1 MSYLFGDATPSQL
14 QSNFIEFLRDAL
26 DFGVKVLAADEHLR
40 QGVARGAELSR
51 GTDVEVTRLEALGA
65 TVADALAPTIAGGTD
80 TPTGKCAEAIAQAV
94 GGITRAEI
102 ERVRSSLASELARI
116 DAQAHQERA
125 GCVQA
130 LQELILKHDLPEMTT
145 DIKLEQQDGT
155 RYRARVHAR
164 TTYGLEADIEVEIP
178 ASHQLAHV
186 LRLDK
191 IVDRLEVQAPESGGW
206 LRKEVKLRPQR
217 LDKEYV
223 TELFLSA
230 TEATLKLRTSADGTG
245 AGFDVAVR
253 GESPRVR
260 MVRVGEGEL
269 PPFELAEG
277 DAGKMLHLREQLA
290 GFCTELFGHRKSLA
304 DARVDGNPLRSLESP
319 KQLVERLIAAMA
331 PTVQE
336 ISKRSL
342 SPTELVLKRQL
353 GDGRREE
360 IFVSK
365 DSLKEKLVPLPPNLR
380 ALFAPLGL
388 ADFTV
393 AATSPPKAAPA
404 PAAKPAPAALHTG
417 TPGAAASASPPS
429 PPRKTG
435 AQPAARP
442 PSVETTAAPND
453 AVEQPKRAREPSVE
467 VMLEPDQEPSG
478 KSTEVTNKP

>member
-14 QSNFIEFLRDAL
+14 QSNFIDFLRDAL
-26 DFGVKVLAADEHLR
+26 DFGVKVLTADEHLR
-40 QGVARGAELSR
+40 QGVTRGGELSR
-51 GTDVEVTRLEALGA
+51 GADVEITRLEALAG
-65 TVADALAPTIAGGTD
+65 TVVDAVAPTIAAGTD
-80 TPTGKCAEAIAQAV
+80 SATGKCAEAIAQSAANL
-94 GGITRAEI
+94 TRGEI
-102 ERVRSSLASELARI
+102 ERVRANLATELGRI
-116 DAQAHQERA
+116 EALAQQER
-125 GCVQA
+125 GNCVLA
-130 LQELILKHDLPEMTT
+130 LQELILKHDLPEMTF

-164 TTYGLEADIEVEIP
+164 TSYGVEADIDVEIP

-223 TELFLSA
+223 TELFLSS
-230 TEATLKLRTSADGTG
+230 TDATLKLRTSADGSG

-269 PPFELAEG
+269 PPFDLADV
-277 DAGKMLHLREQLA
+277 DAGKMVHLREQLA
-290 GFCTELFGHRKSLA
+290 GFCAELLTHRRALH
-304 DARVDGNPLRSLESP
+304 DARVDGHPLRTLESP
-319 KQLVERLIAAMA
+319 RQVVERLIEAMA

-336 ISKRSL
+336 IAKRSL
-342 SPTELVLKRQL
+342 SPSELVLKRQL

-360 IFVSK
+360 IFISK
-365 DSLKEKLVPLPPNLR
+365 DSLKEKLAPLPPSLR

-393 AATSPPKAAPA
+393 ASSAPASKPPSAPQPAARAAASHTPPKPPRPSSVERTIERPA
-404 PAAKPAPAALHTG
+404 PAA
-417 TPGAAASASPPS
+417 SD
-429 PPRKTG
+429 
-435 AQPAARP
+435 RP
-442 PSVETTAAPND
+442 
-453 AVEQPKRAREPSVE
+453 PSVE
-467 VMLEPDQEPSG
+467 VMLEPD
-478 KSTEVTNKP
+478 KSTPSTPPPGEATHKP

>member
-14 QSNFIEFLRDAL
+14 QSNFIDFLRDAL
-26 DFGVKVLAADEHLR
+26 DFGVKVLSADEHLR
-40 QGVARGAELSR
+40 QGVTRGGELSR
-51 GTDVEVTRLEALGA
+51 GADVEITRLEALAG
-65 TVADALAPTIAGGTD
+65 TVVDAVAPTIAAGTD
-80 TPTGKCAEAIAQAV
+80 TATGKCAEAIAQSAANL
-94 GGITRAEI
+94 TRTEIDRVRANLAAEI
-102 ERVRSSLASELARI
+102 ARI
-116 DAQAHQERA
+116 EAQAQQERSN
-125 GCVQA
+125 CVLA
-130 LQELILKHDLPEMTT
+130 LQELILKHDLPEMTF

-164 TTYGLEADIEVEIP
+164 TSYGVEADIDVEIP

-223 TELFLSA
+223 TELFLSS
-230 TEATLKLRTSADGTG
+230 TDATLKLRTSADGSG

-269 PPFELAEG
+269 PPFDLADV
-277 DAGKMLHLREQLA
+277 DAGKMVHLREQLA
-290 GFCTELFGHRKSLA
+290 GFCTELLTHRRSLA
-304 DARVDGNPLRSLESP
+304 DARVDGNPLRTLESP
-319 KQLVERLIAAMA
+319 RQIVERLIEAMA

-336 ISKRSL
+336 IAKRSL

-360 IFVSK
+360 IFISK
-365 DSLKEKLVPLPPNLR
+365 ESLKEKLAPLPPNLR

-393 AATSPPKAAPA
+393 ASSGPKPPS
-404 PAAKPAPAALHTG
+404 AALHTAK
-417 TPGAAASASPPS
+417 PGAAAAHSPPK
-429 PPRKTG
+429 PPSRPSSVEVTI
-435 AQPAARP
+435 QRPPAAERP
-442 PSVETTAAPND
+442 
-453 AVEQPKRAREPSVE
+453 PSVE
-467 VMLEPDQEPSG
+467 VMLEPD
-478 KSTEVTNKP
+478 KSSPPTTPPGEATHKP